1 MTLAIATIIALLT
14 IGVICALFWF
24 VKLHEASEA
33 QDIETRV
40 RKQEDDAKL
49 FLSKDEFKAMQAK
62 TPAAHRG
69 YS

>member
-40 RKQEDDAKL
+40 RKAYDQPDMFVKKPVSIAEIQEGL
-49 FLSKDEFKAMQAK
+49 EL
-62 TPAAHRG
+62 
-69 YS
+69 